1 MANIPSK
8 NHPWRRGPLNPPPK
22 VNPMPAGIGLSPQQ
36 KSGFQ
41 AERRK
46 ADQQVA
52 AQRAAATA
60 RIRVSGRTK

>member
-22 VNPMPAGIGLSPQQ
+22 VTPMPAGIGLSTQR
-36 KSGFQ
+36 KSEFQ
-41 AERRK
+41 AVRRE
-46 ADQQVA
+46 ADRQVS

-60 RIRVSGRTK
+60 RIRVSGRTE